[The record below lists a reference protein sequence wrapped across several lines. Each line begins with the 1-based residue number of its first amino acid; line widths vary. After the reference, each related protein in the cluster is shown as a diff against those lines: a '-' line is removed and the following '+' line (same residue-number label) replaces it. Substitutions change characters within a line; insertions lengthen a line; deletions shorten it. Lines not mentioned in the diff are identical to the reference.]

1 MHYAARASIL
11 SLVAAGWLVSSLP
24 AQTQADTGVGIFAVS
39 AGGLF
44 GLGAHGSYGASVADP
59 ISKYIMPFVDFS
71 YSPLA
76 SYAFTYGPNLNG
88 KGLYNSNAID
98 VNGGFKIR
106 FPNKS
111 YWVPYIG
118 LGAGLLRLSS
128 STETSGFGAT
138 GTVSQTKN
146 EAAGNASAGAL
157 YYITQHAGFE
167 IELKGY
173 LAQQNHFGR
182 AAAGVF
188 FQFP

>member
-1 MHYAARASIL
+1 
-11 SLVAAGWLVSSLP
+11 
-24 AQTQADTGVGIFAVS
+24 
-39 AGGLF
+39 
-44 GLGAHGSYGASVADP
+44 
-59 ISKYIMPFVDFS
+59 
-71 YSPLA
+71 
-76 SYAFTYGPNLNG
+76 
-88 KGLYNSNAID
+88 
-98 VNGGFKIR
+98 
-106 FPNKS
+106 
-111 YWVPYIG
+111 VPYIG